1 MDIIFAKSAA
11 KHSVSQDQVI
21 KIMAGKSGRKIGVS
35 KEMLNKLAWVGSD
48 DFNEI
53 IEIIAI
59 DFITY
64 KFVIHV
70 MPISKRKAGEYE
82 QMEGLW

>member
-1 MDIIFAKSAA
+1 
-11 KHSVSQDQVI
+11 VI

-48 DFNEI
+48 NFNEI